1 MRDEWY
7 GHRDVFS
14 FLPDGDKDEYLDI
27 DFALFDALQTI
38 EDNTDQY
45 GLLSWELEDEL
56 VEVAAVKKKHKFAE
70 ARDLATKG
78 SEKKPYKPE
87 PGEYFIPDVYT
98 RRSDGHIQT
107 WDEWQEAMTRKAQ
120 EEGD

>member
-14 FLPDGDKDEYLDI
+14 FLPDGDRTEYLDI

-45 GLLSWELEDEL
+45 GLLSWELDDDL
-56 VEVAAVKKKHKFAE
+56 VEVAAVKKHHKFAE

-78 SEKKPYKPE
+78 GKDGYKPD
-87 PGEYFIPDVYT
+87 PGEYFVPDVFT

-107 WDEWQEAMTRKAQ
+107 WTEWQEALTQKAL
-120 EEGD
+120 EGAD